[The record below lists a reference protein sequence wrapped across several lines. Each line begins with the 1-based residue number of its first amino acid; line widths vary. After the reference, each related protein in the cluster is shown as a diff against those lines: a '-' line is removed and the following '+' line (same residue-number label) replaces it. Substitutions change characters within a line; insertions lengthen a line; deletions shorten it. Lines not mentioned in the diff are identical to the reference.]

1 MKKINTYKP
10 LYFED
15 ILADYLNLEDG
26 LMTTDIRASDSD
38 IIRMSYMNQ
47 GARLLYMKIAER
59 LQEDD
64 EK

>member
-15 ILADYLNLEDG
+15 ILADYLNLEDE
-26 LMTTDIRASDSD
+26 LMTTDTRAADSD
-38 IIRMSYMNQ
+38 IIRMSYMHQ
-47 GARLLYMKIAER
+47 GARLLYAKIVER

-64 EK
+64 ER